1 MIQTGAVSNSIP
13 PSTPVIV
20 GVGQLSFRP
29 DDLNDA
35 VEPLELMAR
44 ACETAAADAGND
56 QLLSSASTIAVVQ
69 GAWKYTDPA
78 RLLAERWGADGVHTI
93 RSTDG
98 GNTPQSLVNR
108 LAMRIAEGATD
119 ISIIVGAE
127 SIWSRRRARRA
138 DIRVPTTD
146 QAPTEPDEIAG
157 SPLDMTDEFETA
169 RGMEAPVN
177 FYPLFESA
185 VRYSNGETID
195 EHRDRLSE
203 LWHRF
208 NEVAVANPHAWFR
221 TPMTADEIRNPSA
234 SNRMVGFPY
243 TKAMNSNW
251 DLDQAAALI
260 LCPVETAE
268 QLGISRD
275 KWVFPLAGTDGADT
289 QKVTERGLLHE
300 SPAIRV
306 AGRRCM
312 ELAGVGPDDIEHV
325 DLYSCFPS
333 AVQIGAKEAGF
344 SLDRQLTVTG
354 GLTFAGGPLNNYVT
368 HSIAT
373 MVDVLR
379 NDPGSKG
386 YVSANG
392 GFITKHA
399 FGIYST
405 EPPANGYWTEN
416 CQADIDVHPTSTGEP
431 DYVGEVEIE
440 ACTVMFGKEGPDK
453 ALAACRIRPGKRTWA
468 YSTDPELMK
477 AMTED
482 EFIGRSAQV
491 DSDGVFTVG

>member
-1 MIQTGAVSNSIP
+1 MTVSIP

-20 GVGQLSFRP
+20 GVGQISFRP
-29 DDLNDA
+29 DDLSQA

-44 ACETAAADAGND
+44 ACEAAAADAGSSK
-56 QLLSSASTIAVVQ
+56 LLSSAASIAVVQ

-78 RLLAERWGADGVHTI
+78 RLLAERWGATAHTI

-98 GNTPQSLVNR
+98 GNTPQSLVNK

-119 ISIIVGAE
+119 ISVIVGAE
-127 SIWSRRRARRA
+127 TIWSRRRARRQG
-138 DIRVPTTD
+138 IRIPTTD
-146 QAPTEPDEIAG
+146 QAPVEPDEISG

-169 RGMEAPVN
+169 RGIEAPIN

-185 VRYSNGETID
+185 IRYANGESISD
-195 EHRDRLSE
+195 HRDRLSQ
-203 LWHRF
+203 LWQGF
-208 NEVAVANPHAWFR
+208 NEVAVQNPYAWFR
-221 TPMTADEIRNPSA
+221 TPMTAEEIRNPSP

-260 LCPVETAE
+260 LCPVETAQ

-289 QKVTERGLLHE
+289 QKVTNRGALHE

-306 AGRRCM
+306 AGRRCL
-312 ELAGVGPDDIEHV
+312 ELAGVGPDDIDHV

-333 AVQIGAKEAGF
+333 AVQIGAREVGF
-344 SLDRQLTVTG
+344 SLDRQLTLTG

-373 MVDVLR
+373 MVQVLR

-392 GFITKHA
+392 GFVTKHA
-399 FGIYST
+399 FGVSST

-416 CQADIDVHPTSTGEP
+416 CQADIDVHPTSVGAP
-431 DYVGEVEIE
+431 DHVGPVEVE
-440 ACTVMFGKEGPDK
+440 AYTVMYGADGPEK
-453 ALAACRIRPGKRTWA
+453 LLAACRVRPGVRTWA
-468 YSTDPELMK
+468 YSTDAHLMTAATETEL
-477 AMTED
+477 
-482 EFIGRSAQV
+482 IGRAATV
-491 DSDGVFTVG
+491 DADGVLTVD